1 MSDEYP
7 GQRLYELAWETMM
20 RYQGASYR
28 KEFFHVHEA
37 AGSYFPLDAK
47 TSSRV
52 GFASP
57 R

>member
-1 MSDEYP
+1 MSIP
-7 GQRLYELAWETMM
+7 GNVSTNWRGESTM

-28 KEFFHVHEA
+28 KESFHLHEA
-37 AGSYFPLDAK
+37 AEGYFPLDAK

-52 GFASP
+52 GVASP

>member
-1 MSDEYP
+1 MSIP
-7 GQRLYELAWETMM
+7 GNVSTNWRGESMM
-20 RYQGASYR
+20 RYQSASYR